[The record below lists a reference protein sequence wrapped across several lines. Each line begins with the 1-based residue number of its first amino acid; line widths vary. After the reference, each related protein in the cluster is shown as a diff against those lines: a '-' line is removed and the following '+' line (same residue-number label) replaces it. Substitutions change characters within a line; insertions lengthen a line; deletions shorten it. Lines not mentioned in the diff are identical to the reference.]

1 MKKIVLRTEKSGYG
15 TEIMWDGGRQTVFN
29 EVDYTFLTELIALA
43 WSLLIH
49 VFWDSFSFRW
59 YSNT

>member
-49 VFWDSFSFRW
+49 VF
-59 YSNT
+59 